1 MFLHIDEVVNLE
13 FESIEMIPG
22 EHEQILNSFLL
33 HLV

>member
-1 MFLHIDEVVNLE
+1 MFLRIDEVVNLE

-22 EHEQILNSFLL
+22 EREHLLNSFLL